1 MSDLGLVV
9 VLTDECSPPHPT
21 RNSLGPKVRH
31 LLKFNLSFQCSLVV
45 HVFSMVFAM
54 VIFCKVIFY
63 YGPEL
68 RH

>member
-9 VLTDECSPPHPT
+9 VLTDECPPPT

-54 VIFCKVIFY
+54 VIFCQVIFY
-63 YGPEL
+63 YGL
-68 RH
+68 KLS